1 VAGAYDSQFAEIEK
15 YLNNAKSVL
24 ESNREMKDLEDFMRN
39 IESESTRGK
48 TRLHDIHNSFV
59 EIEQINNRQKGQL
72 HGIEQNIRAYRN
84 ELKELSTKLDRVEN
98 KDPIILW
105 QRIDDAV
112 NNATKYEILAKVI
125 FSNF

>member
-1 VAGAYDSQFAEIEK
+1 MAGAYDSQFAEIEK

>member
-1 VAGAYDSQFAEIEK
+1 
-15 YLNNAKSVL
+15 
-24 ESNREMKDLEDFMRN
+24 MKDLEDFMRN